1 MLMNWKPLT
10 ALKLTKTLRKTV
22 LVYTL
27 NLFRLAIVLKL
38 ISYCLGFSGFFRW
51 SIWVVSE
58 NPNGN
63 TNYADDVTQ
72 YVAIGEVRVCNS
84 GALFG
89 TIFIVFG
96 KYFKSK

>member
-1 MLMNWKPLT
+1 MAFYQN
-10 ALKLTKTLRKTV
+10 LRSRFGIERYA
-22 LVYTL
+22 YTES
-27 NLFRLAIVLKL
+27 N
-38 ISYCLGFSGFFRW
+38 SG
-51 SIWVVSE
+51 WVVSE

-63 TNYADDVTQ
+63 TDYADDVTQ

-89 TIFIVFG
+89 TIFIVFS

>member
-10 ALKLTKTLRKTV
+10 ALKLTKTLRRTV

-38 ISYCLGFSGFFRW
+38 ISDCLGFSGFF
-51 SIWVVSE
+51 SLVNLN

-63 TNYADDVTQ
+63 TDYDDDVT
-72 YVAIGEVRVCNS
+72 
-84 GALFG
+84 
-89 TIFIVFG
+89 
-96 KYFKSK
+96 

>member
-10 ALKLTKTLRKTV
+10 ALKLTKTLRRTV

-38 ISYCLGFSGFFRW
+38 ISYCLGFSGFFRC

-58 NPNGN
+58 NSNGN
-63 TNYADDVTQ
+63 TDYDDDVTQ
-72 YVAIGEVRVCNS
+72 YVAIGEVQVCNS
-84 GALFG
+84 GALSG
-89 TIFIVFG
+89 TIFIVFS

>member
-1 MLMNWKPLT
+1 MT
-10 ALKLTKTLRKTV
+10 ALKLTKTLRRTV
-22 LVYTL
+22 LIYTL

-63 TNYADDVTQ
+63 TDYADDVTQ
-72 YVAIGEVRVCNS
+72 YVATGEVRV
-84 GALFG
+84 
-89 TIFIVFG
+89 
-96 KYFKSK
+96 

>member
-10 ALKLTKTLRKTV
+10 ALNLTKTLRRIV

-27 NLFRLAIVLKL
+27 NLFRLAIVLIL
-38 ISYCLGFSGFFRW
+38 ISDCLGFSGFFRW

-63 TNYADDVTQ
+63 TAYDDDVML
-72 YVAIGEVRVCNS
+72 YVAIGEVRLCNS
-84 GALFG
+84 GALSG
-89 TIFIVFG
+89 TIFIVFS